1 MAIFNFFGE
10 TEHRTYNHKPIYY
23 DAEKEKRRQYFG
35 AVDGS
40 DKKEGY
46 VPGTYVRGAFRDG
59 AYKRTTAPMKK
70 VQTIIGIITATM
82 SSMVMM
88 PMMVCTVF
96 MGDLVRL

>member
-40 DKKEGY
+40 DRKEGY
-46 VPGTYVRGAFRDG
+46 VPGSYIRGSFRDG
-59 AYKRTTAPMKK
+59 AYKRTRDGRMKT
-70 VQTIIGIITATM
+70 VQTIIGIVTM
-82 SSMVMM
+82 LLIAGVIYFFLKLY
-88 PMMVCTVF
+88 PYLF
-96 MGDLVRL
+96 Q

>member
-40 DKKEGY
+40 AKKEGY
-46 VPGTYVRGAFRDG
+46 VPGSYVRGAFRDG
-59 AYKRTTAPMKK
+59 AYKRTKSPMKT
-70 VQTIIGIITATM
+70 VQTIIGIITM
-82 SSMVMM
+82 L
-88 PMMVCTVF
+88 
-96 MGDLVRL
+96 LVVAVIFFFLKLYPYLFVK